1 MQFSNIFDVLNSHIL
16 SFKEKYICLFYT
28 IYVISTIIFIIIF
41 YYLQLKFT
49 HYKIKSKK
57 IKLLQILVDSFF
69 LPMILFF
76 SLQMLSDMNNFFLK
90 YLDAS
95 IFFIIN
101 KFKSI
106 SFVWMSWLGFAR
118 LIKNIEKTLV
128 EDGVFKR
135 TNDTTIIVTISKTLT
150 IFVYII
156 MGVMLMKIFGFHF
169 SKVLAIIGGPAAIMI
184 FAGKTAISDF
194 LGGISILM
202 NKSFSINEEIVIP
215 EKNIE
220 GKILKIGLK
229 KMTLITVDRDIITIP
244 NSMLA
249 NVSIINKTKTQLK
262 QIRIEIPI
270 EKQYFNL
277 IDKITEKI
285 KKMLYTCQEINK
297 IYKILVF
304 CNKINTAGSFI
315 IEEIFYV
322 KLTNIE
328 KYKKIQQ
335 DCLLISI
342 KIIDEIIKNE
352 TNF

>member
-1 MQFSNIFDVLNSHIL
+1 
-16 SFKEKYICLFYT
+16 
-28 IYVISTIIFIIIF
+28 
-41 YYLQLKFT
+41 
-49 HYKIKSKK
+49 
-57 IKLLQILVDSFF
+57 
-69 LPMILFF
+69 
-76 SLQMLSDMNNFFLK
+76 
-90 YLDAS
+90 
-95 IFFIIN
+95 
-101 KFKSI
+101 
-106 SFVWMSWLGFAR
+106 
-118 LIKNIEKTLV
+118 
-128 EDGVFKR
+128 
-135 TNDTTIIVTISKTLT
+135 
-150 IFVYII
+150 
-156 MGVMLMKIFGFHF
+156 MLMKIFGFHF

-184 FAGKTAISDF
+184 FAGKTAISDL

-249 NVSIINKTKTQLK
+249 NVAIINKTKTQLK

-297 IYKILVF
+297 TNKILVF
-304 CNKINTAGSFI
+304 CNKINTTGSFI

-335 DCLLISI
+335 DCLLKSI